1 MVRSIDGKQEKMER
15 ITVYSNREET
25 YRALRLFRERLDDN
39 RRETSKGMTG
49 IDITVQ
55 NGRVPRISRCI
66 EHSISRKTQESKLAQ
81 SVIWLDL
88 MQTQMEQH
96 KTNWLSGIETYHVQT
111 KKEEKNTFERLIQS
125 MMAAPSS

>member
-1 MVRSIDGKQEKMER
+1 
-15 ITVYSNREET
+15 
-25 YRALRLFRERLDDN
+25 
-39 RRETSKGMTG
+39 MTG

-96 KTNWLSGIETYHVQT
+96 KTNWLSGHLKDTMYKQKEKR
-111 KKEEKNTFERLIQS
+111 KKTHLKD
-125 MMAAPSS
+125 